1 MVAKR
6 CSLRPGTYR
15 LTYWRVPSSI
25 RHTSPPHKASSVTLS
40 QMVCDVSAL
49 HIGYILAADQFS
61 VFVHMYRKNKWNE
74 NKILSFLC
82 TKIDNWSATGM

>member
-1 MVAKR
+1 M
-6 CSLRPGTYR
+6 
-15 LTYWRVPSSI
+15 RVHSFAI

-61 VFVHMYRKNKWNE
+61 VFVHTERLNE
-74 NKILSFLC
+74 VKIKFCLYSC
-82 TKIDNWSATGM
+82 TKIDN